1 MKSTNTVSNILIAF
15 VIAMTLACSNGPPK
29 APDVKAD
36 IQQVLDQAGLDD
48 VSVSQVREKS
58 VVTLRPRP

>member
-1 MKSTNTVSNILIAF
+1 LIAF

-36 IQQVLDQAGLDD
+36 IQQAL
-48 VSVSQVREKS
+48 
-58 VVTLRPRP
+58 TRPD